1 VVHALKIWR
10 HYLYG
15 EKFEVFTDH
24 KSLKY
29 LFSQKDLNLRQCRWM
44 EFLKDYDFEMS
55 YHPGKANVVADALSR
70 KKLKSLF
77 LKRQWGLIEDAVDYL
92 PFVSHKTQRLFM
104 AQLSLRSAVVD
115 RVVEIQKADPLI
127 TELVGRNGFSQDV
140 DGVVRFG
147 SRLCV
152 PNDVQL
158 RNDLLSEAHGSRYTI
173 HPGTTKMYHNLKA
186 FFWWAGMKRDIAE
199 YVSKCLVCQ

>member
-1 VVHALKIWR
+1 MHNGKVIAYASRQLKDHERNYPSHEMEVAAVVHALKIWR

-29 LFSQKDLNLRQCRWM
+29 IFSQKDLNLRQRRWM
-44 EFLKDYDFEMS
+44 EFLKDYEFEMS

-77 LKRQWGLIEDAVDYL
+77 LKRQWKLAEDAVDCL
-92 PFVSHKTQRLFM
+92 SFVSHKAQRPFI

-115 RVVEIQKADPLI
+115 RVVEA
-127 TELVGRNGFSQDV
+127 
-140 DGVVRFG
+140 
-147 SRLCV
+147 
-152 PNDVQL
+152 
-158 RNDLLSEAHGSRYTI
+158 
-173 HPGTTKMYHNLKA
+173 
-186 FFWWAGMKRDIAE
+186 
-199 YVSKCLVCQ
+199 